1 MPKKTSSSLDLLSL
15 NFSISEQARKIIEN
29 KPYKYPERLT
39 ENIQKIRTKLRAS
52 AEPLVQKVVECH
64 AVEISE
70 KNIGDVHCLIVSPK
84 KRTSDKK
91 ILYAYGGGFV
101 TGSAFEDLPISVPL
115 SALSGL
121 EIIIP
126 EYRLAPEYPWPAACD
141 DVIKVYCELA
151 EEISVITG
159 ESAGGNLALVTL
171 LRAKKLG
178 LTLPKAVVLLSPW
191 CNLLNE
197 GDSLLFNEGRD
208 PTLSIQQSKRASA
221 HYAPGQDLCNPE
233 ISPLFGSFYG
243 IPAKVLISSGT
254 RDLLLS
260 QSVQLTSSLR
270 DFDVDVD
277 LRIRDGLWHVYEWDA
292 ELPEAIASI
301 RQTAEFIQNSIS

>member
-1 MPKKTSSSLDLLSL
+1 MPKKSSSSLNRSSL
-15 NFSISEQARKIIEN
+15 HFSISEQARKIIEN

-39 ENIQKIRTKLRAS
+39 ENIQKIRSKLRAS
-52 AEPLVQKVVECH
+52 AEPLVQKVVKCH

-70 KNIGDVHCLIVSPK
+70 KNICDVHCLIVSPK
-84 KRTSDKK
+84 RQTSDKK

-101 TGSAFEDLPISVPL
+101 SGSAFEDLPISVPL

-126 EYRLAPEYPWPAACD
+126 EYRLAPEHPWPAACD
-141 DVIKVYCELA
+141 DMTEVHCGLA
-151 EEISVITG
+151 EEISVIAG

-178 LTLPKAVVLLSPW
+178 LKLPKAIVLLSPW

-208 PTLSIQQSKRASA
+208 PTLSIQQSKMASA
-221 HYAPGQDLCNPE
+221 HYAAGQDLCNPE
-233 ISPLFGSFYG
+233 ISPLFGNFYG

-260 QSVQLTSSLR
+260 QSVQLASLLR
-270 DFDVDVD
+270 EFGVDVD

-292 ELPEAIASI
+292 GLPEAIASI
-301 RQTAEFIQNSIS
+301 KQAAEFIQNSIS

>member
-1 MPKKTSSSLDLLSL
+1 MPKKTSSSLNRSSL
-15 NFSISEQARKIIEN
+15 HFSISEQARKIIEN

-70 KNIGDVHCLIVSPK
+70 KNICDVHCLIVSPK
-84 KRTSDKK
+84 RQTSDKK

-101 TGSAFEDLPISVPL
+101 SGSAFEDLPISVPL

-126 EYRLAPEYPWPAACD
+126 EYRLAPEHPWPAACD
-141 DVIKVYCELA
+141 DMTEVHCKLA
-151 EEISVITG
+151 EEISVIAG

-178 LTLPKAVVLLSPW
+178 LKLPKAMVLLSPW

-208 PTLSIQQSKRASA
+208 PTLSIQQSKMASA
-221 HYAPGQDLCNPE
+221 HYAAGQDLCNPE

-260 QSVQLTSSLR
+260 QSVQLASLLR
-270 DFDVDVD
+270 EFGVDVD

-292 ELPEAIASI
+292 GLPEAIASI
-301 RQTAEFIQNSIS
+301 KQAAEFVQNSIS